1 MSQGVQ
7 RDKNLRY
14 KPKKEK
20 EDDLSRRL
28 RKLEDMTSRLQ

>member
-1 MSQGVQ
+1 MNQGLQ
-7 RDKNLRY
+7 RDRNLRY
-14 KPKKEK
+14 KPKEEK